1 MLLVHVSTCTI
12 TFFHQ
17 SAFIRRDNCWTVNT
31 FQRAWGFFFPLIFFA
46 FPLFLWAA
54 VLVSSLSI
62 RNHLE
67 QILTLWQILSGNWV
81 QNEEKTK
88 HLVCLLLSALMNR
101 SYASQLYLTERKLT
115 KDLKYNHAM
124 IIISLRIMYFKGIP
138 TFTSK
143 SMSIHFIDMTKYIN
157 ISQLKNMM
165 DIIIQNFPI
174 RKISF
179 IL

>member
-1 MLLVHVSTCTI
+1 MRYTQRKNFSLSEKKIQKHECFDKQINRMLLVHVSTCTI

-17 SAFIRRDNCWTVNT
+17 SASIRKDNCWTVNT

-88 HLVCLLLSALMNR
+88 HLVCLLLSALTNR
-101 SYASQLYLTERKLT
+101 SYASQLCLTERKLT
-115 KDLKYNHAM
+115 K
-124 IIISLRIMYFKGIP
+124 
-138 TFTSK
+138 TS
-143 SMSIHFIDMTKYIN
+143 SITMPWSSSH
-157 ISQLKNMM
+157 LE
-165 DIIIQNFPI
+165 
-174 RKISF
+174 
-179 IL
+179 